1 MPAIVTHHLFADE
14 IKNNLNLKVND
25 NYYIFAQS
33 HDYLYFSLSK
43 KNRILAHTAHIKNT
57 QDYFLYMIKFIKD
70 NNLKDNIDLIS
81 YLYGSL
87 THYILD
93 STLHPYI
100 FYKSGLDS
108 TNHRIVEK
116 NIDKLLY
123 EIKTKKDF
131 KKINIPKEIIVNN
144 LFTEELNKCINYSYK
159 KTYNVDNM
167 SKRFTKS
174 IKQARLLFKL
184 TSYDKNGKKLK
195 LFNLVDKLF
204 KTNLSILST
213 QIQGNKEYLNEDHNE
228 WNHPCFKDKIHN
240 YSLIELYNQS
250 LFKIEILIKYV
261 NKYLNDELDM
271 EDLKNYIPNI
281 SYTTGLKIEDNI
293 KMKYFENKK

>member
-100 FYKSGLDS
+100 F
-108 TNHRIVEK
+108 
-116 NIDKLLY
+116 
-123 EIKTKKDF
+123 
-131 KKINIPKEIIVNN
+131 
-144 LFTEELNKCINYSYK
+144 
-159 KTYNVDNM
+159 
-167 SKRFTKS
+167 
-174 IKQARLLFKL
+174 
-184 TSYDKNGKKLK
+184 
-195 LFNLVDKLF
+195 
-204 KTNLSILST
+204 
-213 QIQGNKEYLNEDHNE
+213 
-228 WNHPCFKDKIHN
+228 
-240 YSLIELYNQS
+240 
-250 LFKIEILIKYV
+250 
-261 NKYLNDELDM
+261 
-271 EDLKNYIPNI
+271 
-281 SYTTGLKIEDNI
+281 
-293 KMKYFENKK
+293 